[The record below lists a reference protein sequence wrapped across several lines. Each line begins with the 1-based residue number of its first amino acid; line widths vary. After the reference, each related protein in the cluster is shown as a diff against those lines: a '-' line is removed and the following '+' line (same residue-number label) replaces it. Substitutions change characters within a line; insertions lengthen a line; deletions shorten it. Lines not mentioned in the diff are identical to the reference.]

1 MYVMTL
7 PERATERTRF
17 ILGVAEF
24 ASVVVEIGVGVGRRL
39 TGGTEIVSRAVIRGL
54 RNSTG
59 VILERMSSD
68 RFPSVNPR
76 ASTV

>member
-1 MYVMTL
+1 MT
-7 PERATERTRF
+7 PPDKATERTRS

-24 ASVVVEIGVGVGRRL
+24 ASDAVEIGGGVRKRL
-39 TGGTEIVSRAVIRGL
+39 TDGTVIVLRAVIRRL

-59 VILERMSSD
+59 VIPERISSD
-68 RFPSVNPR
+68 KFPSVNPR